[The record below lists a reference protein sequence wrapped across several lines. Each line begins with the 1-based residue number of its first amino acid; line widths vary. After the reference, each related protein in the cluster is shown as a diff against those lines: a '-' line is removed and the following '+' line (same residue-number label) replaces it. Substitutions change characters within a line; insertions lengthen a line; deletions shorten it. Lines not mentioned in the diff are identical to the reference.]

1 MNALRSALF
10 AGIFYP
16 VTVGAVLLA
25 LPAAFL
31 GRRPLF
37 AVVHFWVWWHHWCT
51 RLLLGIRSR
60 VEGEIP
66 DGPVLVAG
74 KHQAMYETVEVVRL
88 LRNPA
93 VVLKRELADLPGWGR
108 AAQRYGMIP
117 VDRDGGA
124 PALRRMLAAAQ
135 AVLAEGRPIVIFPE
149 GTRVMPGEQP
159 PLQPGFAGLYK
170 ALGVPVV
177 PVALDSGLVWPRW
190 NWVKRPGIITFRFG
204 EPIPPGLPRKEAE
217 ARVHAAINALEI
229 KGTHATKA

>member
-10 AGIFYP
+10 ALAFYP
-16 VTVGAVLLA
+16 MSVVAVLLA
-25 LPAAFL
+25 LPAAVL

-37 AVVHFWVWWHHWCT
+37 AMVHFWVWWHRWCAE
-51 RLLLGIRSR
+51 LILGIRTR
-60 VEGEIP
+60 VEGEMP
-66 DGPVLVAG
+66 TGPVLVAG
-74 KHQAMYETVEVVRL
+74 KHQSMYETLEVVRL
-88 LRNPA
+88 LSDPA

-108 AAQRYGMIP
+108 VAQLYGMIP

-135 AVLAEGRPIVIFPE
+135 AVLAQHRPIVIFPE

-177 PVALDSGLVWPRW
+177 PLALDSGVVWPRRS
-190 NWVKRPGIITFRFG
+190 WVKRPGIVTFRFG
-204 EPIPPGLPRKEAE
+204 EPIPPGLPRKETE
-217 ARVHAAINALEI
+217 ARVHTAINALDD
-229 KGTHATKA
+229 AA

>member
-10 AGIFYP
+10 VLFFYP
-16 VTVGAVLLA
+16 VSVGAVLA
-25 LPAAFL
+25 AIPAAAI
-31 GRRPLF
+31 GRRALF
-37 AVVHFWVWWHHWCT
+37 AVVHFWVWWHRWCAE
-51 RLLLGIRSR
+51 LLVGIRTR
-60 VEGEIP
+60 VEGQLP
-66 DGPVLVAG
+66 DGPMLVAG
-74 KHQAMYETVEVVRL
+74 KHQAMYETIEIVRL

-149 GTRVMPGEQP
+149 GTRVLPGEQP

-177 PVALDSGLVWPRW
+177 PVAIDSAKVWPLRS
-190 NWVKRPGIITFRFG
+190 WVKRPGIVTFRFG
-204 EPIPPGLPRKEAE
+204 EAIPPGLPRKEVE
-217 ARVHAAINALEI
+217 ARVHSAINVLE
-229 KGTHATKA
+229 GTR

>member
-10 AGIFYP
+10 MLFFYP
-16 VTVGAVLLA
+16 MSVVAVLLA
-25 LPAAFL
+25 IPAAML

-37 AVVHFWVWWHHWCT
+37 GTVHFWVWSHRWCAE
-51 RLLLGIRSR
+51 RLLGIRTR
-60 VEGEIP
+60 VEGPLPE
-66 DGPVLVAG
+66 GPVLVAG
-74 KHQAMYETVEVVRL
+74 KHQAMYETIEIVRL

-93 VVLKRELADLPGWGR
+93 VVLKRELADLPGWGK

-149 GTRVMPGEQP
+149 GTRVLPGEQP

-177 PVALDSGLVWPRW
+177 PVAIDSAKVWPLRS
-190 NWVKRPGIITFRFG
+190 WVKRPGIVTFRFAD
-204 EPIPPGLPRKEAE
+204 PIPPGLPRKEVE
-217 ARVHAAINALEI
+217 ARVHSAINVLE
-229 KGTHATKA
+229 GAR